1 MCGIDFAAVNTDISV
16 SLVAA
21 RSDTFGRQL
30 LEGIGLKASSYWHAR
45 QVSRRRLLKGAAATS
60 ASVAII
66 SACGG
71 GDSSSAGS
79 SAVTATANVP
89 KAETAVA
96 KKGGTLNLMWNV
108 ADAQMDPHTTT
119 EHFAPELWRAASH
132 GLLKQEAGTQNA
144 VADLATKWEHPDSL
158 TYVFHLDARAKW
170 QNTAPVNGRA
180 VTADD
185 VVYSLKRISTPD
197 ASHPRASGFSQVE
210 SITVTDAATVTLKLK
225 APFVPIL
232 TPLSDKW
239 TVIVPK
245 EVVDK
250 FGDLKRGDSIIGCGP
265 FICQQAESS
274 KGATLVRNPD
284 YWNSQFPYLDKVV
297 YTTILDAD
305 AQQAAY
311 RSRQIDILAV
321 PDLQIDSFKADDTVL
336 YDFPQTWM
344 NLSLIGGP
352 NDRAPFNDE
361 RVRHAINLGVDRDAI
376 ISAAFPGAKYK
387 TAGVFENEFWGLPAD
402 EIAKTPGYGKKTDA
416 EVKDARDLI
425 SAAGAAGTEIVLN
438 TTKAYSAYHSDRAEA
453 MIPGLEKIGLKI
465 KLNVM
470 EYAAFKDVESKKQ
483 FQMTAA
489 TYAAYGDPD
498 TPLYNQF
505 HSTGT
510 RNYWNFSD
518 PTYDA
523 MVTKQRQIDDLNARQ
538 QAIYEIQRYLLKG
551 TPMAHDQW
559 YHRTTVAVRKRVHN
573 YLGMNG
579 ANSSTAGWF
588 LPGMW
593 VDA

>member
-1 MCGIDFAAVNTDISV
+1 MK
-16 SLVAA
+16 
-21 RSDTFGRQL
+21 SDG
-30 LEGIGLKASSYWHAR
+30 YWQRRAM
-45 QVSRRRLLKGAAATS
+45 SRRGLLQATAAAS
-60 ASVAII
+60 ASAAII
-66 SACGG
+66 AACGG
-71 GDSSSAGS
+71 GDDNSSSSGNGTS
-79 SAVTATANVP
+79 SASTATPNVP
-89 KAETAVA
+89 KSETATA
-96 KKGGTLNLMWNV
+96 KKGGTLNMMWNV

-132 GLLKQEAGTQNA
+132 GLLKQEAATQNA
-144 VADLATKWEHPDSL
+144 IPDLATKWEHADAL
-158 TYVFHLDARAKW
+158 TYVFHLDTRAKW

-185 VVYSLKRISTPD
+185 VVYSLKRISTAD
-197 ASHPRASGFSQVE
+197 ASHPRASGFTLVE
-210 SITVTDAATVTLKLK
+210 SFTATDAATVTMKLK
-225 APFVPIL
+225 SPYVPVL

-239 TVIVPK
+239 TVIVPH
-245 EVVDK
+245 EVVEK

-265 FICQQAESS
+265 FICQNADSS
-274 KGATLVRNPD
+274 KGATLVRNAD
-284 YWNSQFPYLDKVV
+284 YWNPELPYLDKVV
-297 YTTILDAD
+297 YTTILDAT

-311 RSRQIDILAV
+311 RSKQIDILTL
-321 PDLQIDSFKADDTVL
+321 PDLQIDSFKSDDTTL

-344 NLSLIGGP
+344 VMSLIGGP
-352 NDRAPFNDE
+352 NDHPPFNDA
-361 RVRHAINLGVDRDAI
+361 RVRKAINIGVDRDAI
-376 ISAAFPGAKYK
+376 VAAAFPGAKYR

-402 EIAKTPGYGKKTDA
+402 EIAKMPGFDKKTDA
-416 EVKDARDLI
+416 EIKDARDLI
-425 SAAGAAGTEIVLN
+425 SAAGVAGQEVILN

-453 MIPGLEKIGLKI
+453 MIPSLEKIGLKI

-470 EYAAFKDVESKKQ
+470 EYAAFKDAESKKQ

-510 RNYWNFSD
+510 RNYWNYSD
-518 PTYDA
+518 PTYDD
-523 MVTKQRQIDDLNARQ
+523 MVTKQRTIDDLNARK
-538 QAIYEIQRYLLKG
+538 QAIFEIQRYLLKDG

-559 YHRTTVAVRKRVHN
+559 YHNTTVAVRKRVHGFVGN
-573 YLGMNG
+573 NG

-588 LPGMW
+588 LPQMW